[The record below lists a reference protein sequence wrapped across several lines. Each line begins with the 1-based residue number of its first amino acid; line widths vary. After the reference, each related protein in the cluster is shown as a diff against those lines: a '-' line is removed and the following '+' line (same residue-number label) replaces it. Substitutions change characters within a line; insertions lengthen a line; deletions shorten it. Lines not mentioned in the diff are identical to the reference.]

1 MKKATAVGYTKLRC
15 VLEFVGG
22 RQLVPEMPLPQ

>member
-15 VLEFVGG
+15 ILEFVGG
-22 RQLVPEMPLPQ
+22 RQLISEMPLPQ

>member
-15 VLEFVGG
+15 ILELVGG
-22 RQLVPEMPLPQ
+22 RQLVSEMLLTQ